1 MTELKVTA
9 NRLPEVYRS
18 LLAVGV
24 EERIVSLTGSWLKA
38 HFILLLTATPFFNDI
53 RDFMGYDKLLLPSN
67 PEVTQRMSGP
77 RIAQLLNTVPQST
90 EQSILCSREFVEA
103 RGFGKDIDSQVLP

>member
-1 MTELKVTA
+1 MQHSDHDIADMAGAAKNGFLHKSPTA
-9 NRLPEVYRS
+9 YKDEE
-18 LLAVGV
+18 LLAV
-24 EERIVSLTGSWLKA
+24 A

-53 RDFMGYDKLLLPSN
+53 RDFMGYYKLFLPSN

-77 RIAQLLNTVPQST
+77 RIARVLDAVPQST

-103 RGFGKDIDSQVLP
+103 RVFGKDINSQVLP